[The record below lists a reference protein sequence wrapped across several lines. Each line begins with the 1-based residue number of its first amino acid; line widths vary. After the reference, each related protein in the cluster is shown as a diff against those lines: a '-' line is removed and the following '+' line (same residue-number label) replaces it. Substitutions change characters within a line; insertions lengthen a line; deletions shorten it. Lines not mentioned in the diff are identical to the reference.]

1 MQAIILAAGMGKR
14 LGKYTQDGTKCMV
27 SVNGKSLIERA
38 LEALIEVG
46 IKRVVL
52 VVGYRADRLRAFL
65 EGRYAA
71 LEIAYV
77 VNEIYATT
85 NNIYSLWLAREHLAG
100 DDTILLES
108 DLIFQPEILKKLIA
122 DPEPNLAIVSK
133 FEAWMDGTVT
143 LMDDDRNIISV
154 IDKAA
159 FKWKRVEQYYKT
171 VNIYKFSCHFSRSY
185 YLPFLEAYLT
195 AFGHNQYYEQVL
207 KVLAMLEDVQFKA
220 LPVSAKLWYEIDDPN
235 DLSVAETIFSKQG
248 RRLELMQARY
258 GGYWRFPGLL
268 DYCYLVNPYFPPKR
282 LIKEMKSSFIEL
294 LTQYPSGASIQA
306 GLAGKFFGIEP
317 ESAAVGNGAA
327 ELIDAVSR
335 LLPGTI
341 AIASPAFNEYV
352 ARFGPERS
360 LLFPTASKGFS
371 YSAEDLE
378 ATMRG
383 ADTLILVNP
392 DNPSGHFLDENET
405 KGLVD
410 RLLVAGK
417 RVIVDE
423 SFSDFAEPDKR
434 FTLLDLEYLAPRPGL
449 LVIKSISKSYGIPG
463 IRLGV
468 LASGDRS
475 FIESVRKLLPVWN
488 INSLG
493 EFFLQIAD
501 KYKADYKAACD
512 RLAKERMR
520 FAISLEATGRLAVY
534 PSQANYLLC
543 KLIDGTGSRELAAQL
558 LGEKRILIK
567 DLSGKTGLPPNGQ
580 FIRLAVRRKNENEAL
595 VAALRSLAPDKGP
608 ASVVK

>member
-27 SVNGKSLIERA
+27 RVNGKSLIERA

-52 VVGYRADRLRAFL
+52 VVGYRAERLRDFL
-65 EGRYAA
+65 AGRYAE
-71 LEIAYV
+71 LEIIYV

-108 DLIFQPEILKKLIA
+108 DLIFQPQILKRLIA
-122 DPEPNLAIVSK
+122 DSEPNLAIVSK

-143 LMDDDRNIISV
+143 LMDEDRNIISV

-159 FKWKRVEQYYKT
+159 FKWKRVEEYYKT
-171 VNIYKFSCHFSRSY
+171 VNIYKFSRHFSQSY

-235 DLSVAETIFSKQG
+235 DLSVAETIFSKHEAK
-248 RRLELMQARY
+248 LELMQARY

-282 LIKEMKSSFIEL
+282 LIKEMKSSFTEL
-294 LTQYPSGASIQA
+294 LTQYPSGAAIQ
-306 GLAGKFFGIEP
+306 GSLAGKFFGIEP

-341 AIASPAFNEYV
+341 AIASPAFNEYP
-352 ARFGPERS
+352 ARFGPGRS
-360 LLFPTASKGFS
+360 LIFPTASKDFS
-371 YSAEDLE
+371 YTAEELE
-378 ATMRG
+378 GAMKG
-383 ADTLILVNP
+383 ADILVLVNP
-392 DNPSGHFLDENET
+392 DNPSGHFLGEAET
-405 KGLVD
+405 KGLID
-410 RLLVAGK
+410 RLISAGK

-423 SFSDFAEPDKR
+423 SFADFAVPEKR
-434 FTLLDLEYLAPRPGL
+434 FTLLDEGYLAPRPGL
-449 LVIKSISKSYGIPG
+449 LVIKSISKSYGVPG
-463 IRLGV
+463 IRLGI

-475 FIESVRKLLPVWN
+475 LIAAARKLVPVWN

-501 KYKADYKAACD
+501 KYKADYSYACD
-512 RLAKERMR
+512 RLATERAR
-520 FAISLEATGRLAVY
+520 FASALQATGRLAVY

-543 KLIDGTGSRELAAQL
+543 RLVDGTDSRKLAAQL
-558 LGEKRILIK
+558 LDDRRIFIK
-567 DLSGKTGLPPNGQ
+567 DLSGKSGFPSDGQ
-580 FIRLAVRRKNENEAL
+580 FIRLAVRTTEENDQL
-595 VAALRSLAPDKGP
+595 TAALRS
-608 ASVVK
+608 S